1 MFGLEAAERLGA
13 RDRSHIEV
21 VELIS
26 ETKKMIEAEKNRPP
40 RVTDNG
46 FKLIMLTEGYSAV
59 PYICAAGTCTI
70 GKGTTR
76 DEDFNPVTMN
86 HPKIDIEIANR
97 LFYRD
102 VKIFA
107 AGVRRDVKVQINDNQ
122 FSALVSLAYNIGQGN
137 FRASTLLRRLN
148 RGDYEGCAAN
158 FWQWRRANG
167 VILAGLV
174 KRRELER
181 LMFVS

>member
-1 MFGLEAAERLGA
+1 MSWWRRLIQA
-13 RDRSHIEV
+13 KKTNELVSRIDSH
-21 VELIS
+21 LKS
-26 ETKKMIEAEKNRPP
+26 RPP
-40 RVTDNG
+40 KVTGQG
-46 FKLIMLTEGYSAV
+46 FKLIMLAEGYSQT
-59 PYICAAGTCTI
+59 PYICAAGVCTI

-76 DEDFNPVTMN
+76 DANFNPITME
-86 HPKIDIEIANR
+86 HPKIDITAANK

-107 AGVRRDVKVQINDNQ
+107 NGVRRDVKVPLNDNQ

-137 FRASTLLRRLN
+137 FRASTLLRKLN
-148 RGDYEGCAAN
+148 RGDYDGCADN

-167 VILAGLV
+167 VILSGLV

-181 LMFVS
+181 KLFMT

>member
-1 MFGLEAAERLGA
+1 MSWWRWLVNRHMPDPEVIELIATAELEA
-13 RDRSHIEV
+13 
-21 VELIS
+21 
-26 ETKKMIEAEKNRPP
+26 KNRPP
-40 RVTDNG
+40 RMTDAG
-46 FKLIMLTEGYSAV
+46 FKLIALAEGYSSI
-59 PYICAAGTCTI
+59 PYICAGGVCTI
-70 GKGTTR
+70 GKGATL
-76 DEDFNPVTMN
+76 DADFKPVTMD
-86 HPKIDIEIANR
+86 HPQIDITAANK

-107 AGVRRDVKVQINDNQ
+107 NGVRRDVKVPLNDNQ

-137 FRASTLLRRLN
+137 FRASTLLRKLN

-167 VILAGLV
+167 VILSGLV

-181 LMFVS
+181 KLFIA

>member
-1 MFGLEAAERLGA
+1 MSWWRWFSPRNKQPPQ
-13 RDRSHIEV
+13 V
-21 VELIS
+21 VEPI
-26 ETKKMIEAEKNRPP
+26 AELKSRPP
-40 RVTDNG
+40 KVTDAG
-46 FKLIMLTEGYSAV
+46 FRLIALAEGYSPT
-59 PYICAAGTCTI
+59 PYICAAGVCTI
-70 GKGTTR
+70 GKGTTL
-76 DEDFNPVTMN
+76 DADFKPVTMD
-86 HPKIDIEIANR
+86 HQQIDIAAANK

-107 AGVRRDVKVQINDNQ
+107 NGVRRDVKVPLNDNQ

-137 FRASTLLRRLN
+137 FRASTLLRKLN

-167 VILAGLV
+167 VILSGLV

-181 LMFVS
+181 KLFIA